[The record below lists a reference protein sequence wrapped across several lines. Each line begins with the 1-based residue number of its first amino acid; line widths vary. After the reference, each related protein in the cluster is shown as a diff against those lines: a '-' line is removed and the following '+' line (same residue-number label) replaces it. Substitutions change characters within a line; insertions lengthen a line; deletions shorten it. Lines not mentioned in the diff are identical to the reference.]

1 MAAEGTSPGG
11 VEISAR
17 KRLGRW
23 FLLAVVLATVGCDQV
38 TKHVAS
44 TTLAGEP
51 RQSYLGDT
59 FRLELIQN
67 PGAFLGL
74 GADLPESVRSVL
86 FSAGTAL
93 LLAVVAIVALRR
105 RWEGRALL
113 GLTLVWAGGSSNL
126 VDRVTSGSV
135 TDFMNLGIGWL
146 RTGIF
151 NVADVAIMLGIA
163 LVATSGCIPND
174 SLAPPEERS

>member
-1 MAAEGTSPGG
+1 M
-11 VEISAR
+11 
-17 KRLGRW
+17 
-23 FLLAVVLATVGCDQV
+23 LAVVLATVGCDQV
-38 TKHVAS
+38 TKHVAV

-51 RQSYLGDT
+51 RHSYFGDT
-59 FRLELIQN
+59 FRLELIEN

-74 GADLPESVRSVL
+74 GAELPASVRSLL
-86 FSAGTAL
+86 FSAGTAA
-93 LLAVVAIVALRR
+93 LLAVVAFVALKR

-126 VDRVTSGSV
+126 VDRVTNGNV
-135 TDFMNLGIGWL
+135 IDFMNLGIGWL

-163 LVATSGCIPND
+163 LVATSRDGPGG
-174 SLAPPEERS
+174 SLARPPERS